1 MVVVVAV
8 SDDSMR
14 NKVGRIVNGSCST
27 SQGMLVALGV
37 HVCVRE
43 RETVYVNAFLC
54 VCVFEQKVV
63 NQF

>member
-54 VCVFEQKVV
+54 VCV
-63 NQF
+63 